1 MKQTLQLRLGQQ
13 LTMTPQLQQAIRLL
27 QLSSLELQSEIQEIL
42 ETNPLLEK
50 TEENEQ
56 AQEALEKNKTEN
68 EQSLLSETVLAHDLN
83 QPQTE
88 MSDASANERETD
100 ANTAEIPTELAVD
113 SSWEDTYDTFTP
125 GRSSESDNR
134 SYENTAHVGDNL
146 GDHLLWQMELTPFS
160 DIEATIAIQ
169 IIDGIDEQG
178 YLAATLEDIHHT
190 IVTQADPEIEMDEI
204 EAVLTRIQHFDPPG
218 VGSRDLS
225 ENMKIQLN
233 FLDEDTPWLSEAKLI
248 VKSHFNL
255 LANREYNLLM
265 RRMKLSETDLQSAVS
280 LLKSLNPRPGN
291 KISDQQAE
299 YVIPDVFIR
308 KEKDKWKVELN
319 PDVTPKLSI
328 NSLYAHL
335 AQGNNRDSAYMKNHL
350 QEARWFLKSLRSRND
365 TLLKVATCI
374 VDRQKDFLEYGDEAM
389 KPLVMHD
396 VAEVVNMHEST
407 ISRVTTKKYMH
418 TPKGIFELKY
428 FFSSHVSTA
437 NGGECSATAIR
448 AMLRKLIAAEHRS
461 KPLSD
466 NKLASMLAEKG
477 INVARRTV
485 AKYREAMSIPPSNE
499 RKRLV

>member
-50 TEENEQ
+50 TDENEQ
-56 AQEALEKNKTEN
+56 AAENSEKNNTDNDGQSQLN
-68 EQSLLSETVLAHDLN
+68 EVVLAHDLN
-83 QPQTE
+83 QPQA
-88 MSDASANERETD
+88 DASTSTNEHDTD
-100 ANTAEIPTELAVD
+100 APSADIPSELAVD
-113 SSWEDTYDTFTP
+113 SSWEDTYDTYSP
-125 GRSSESDNR
+125 GRSSDSDNR
-134 SYENTAHVGDNL
+134 SYENTAQSGDSL
-146 GDHLLWQMELTPFS
+146 SEHLMWQMELTPFN

-178 YLAATLEDIHHT
+178 YLTTTLDDIHHT
-190 IVTQADPEIEMDEI
+190 IVTQADPEIEIDEI
-204 EAVLTRIQHFDPPG
+204 EAVLKRVQHFDPPG
-218 VGSRDLS
+218 VGARNLA
-225 ENMKIQLN
+225 ENMQIQLDY
-233 FLDEDTPWLSEAKLI
+233 LDTDTAWLREAKLI
-248 VKSHFNL
+248 VHSHFNL

-265 RRMKLSETDLQSAVS
+265 RRMKLSEIDLQSAVS

-308 KEKDKWKVELN
+308 KEKDQWKVELN

-374 VDRQKDFLEYGDEAM
+374 VDRQRDFLEFGDEAM